1 MAKTLYPIL
10 RQVVRLAAHRASAV
24 IGLAWSDSKS
34 IENPAERR
42 RPGGYELFVDD
53 PDGLTARG
61 MEPVLPSGIPFDN
74 AATRC
79 DMASFKAS
87 ARSLDQGVGTVLN
100 ALEENGV
107 ADQTLVVL
115 TTDHGLAYP
124 DANATMFDSGIGTIL
139 LMRGPGGFD
148 RGRVFDTL
156 VSHLD
161 IYPTLCE
168 VAGIERPEWL
178 EGQSLVPLVRKQVE
192 AIRQEVFAELTFHAA
207 YGPQRAV
214 RTQRYKYM
222 RRFDAS
228 NPHRVLAN
236 VDDSP
241 TKEVMVSAGWVEV
254 DPLLLGPVAPA
265 PDTFYN
271 TVDQE
276 SPSDPTTQPWTHSA
290 TLTRRARTGGTPP
303 SDRGAD

>member
-139 LMRGPGGFD
+139 LMRGPG
-148 RGRVFDTL
+148 V
-156 VSHLD
+156 
-161 IYPTLCE
+161 
-168 VAGIERPEWL
+168 
-178 EGQSLVPLVRKQVE
+178 
-192 AIRQEVFAELTFHAA
+192 
-207 YGPQRAV
+207 
-214 RTQRYKYM
+214 
-222 RRFDAS
+222 
-228 NPHRVLAN
+228 
-236 VDDSP
+236 
-241 TKEVMVSAGWVEV
+241 
-254 DPLLLGPVAPA
+254 
-265 PDTFYN
+265 
-271 TVDQE
+271 
-276 SPSDPTTQPWTHSA
+276 
-290 TLTRRARTGGTPP
+290 
-303 SDRGAD
+303 